1 MIPLRLELTNFLSYR
16 ETAVLDFTGIHLAC
30 IAGMNGAGKSSVLDS
45 MTWALFG
52 QSRSRSDDDVVNRAA
67 ARNGETAEVVFDFE
81 LEQVVYR
88 ILRRKKSGRA
98 MVLELQ
104 VASDYDAE
112 TGAGDWKSL
121 TMAKRKETEGV
132 VIKLLRMNYDTFSNA
147 SFLLQGKADEF
158 TTKTAG
164 KRKEILADLL
174 GLGIWEEYREGAAV
188 RRKLA
193 ESELALLEG
202 RMGEVLSELAE
213 EPARLAAFETAA
225 AEQNLLAQQL
235 TAQETVLQQA
245 RRANEAL
252 QQQKKSVSQAKVNLA
267 REQKRLQ
274 TWQAQYET
282 KAAERVGHATLLGE
296 ADAIQAAFAAYEIAQ
311 TTLDGHQTQANEHNR
326 IRELIRPRELTIAQ
340 EKSRLTQQEK
350 TLTAQKERVAVLR
363 MERET
368 VTVETAA
375 KRATLAD
382 LQGQINHFDALEA
395 RHLAAREDLQKV
407 EAQIKLLEQEQSQL
421 AARAKQIDGLVAE
434 QAVVGNET
442 AEAEMKV
449 VELTA
454 QLAELSL
461 VQTQQAEATGEKLK
475 LEASQSALKEGMD
488 KLKDRLDRLDA
499 TTEGACPLCGQ
510 ALTDQHRLAV
520 IEELR
525 GEGKEKGDTYRVQ
538 KARLPQVIAEIKQ
551 FDVRISTR
559 PTLERSLQKSQNKQA
574 QAQAR
579 MGEIGRAIGE
589 WMQTGEKRL
598 AELTGQIAKERELMW
613 TRKAAVQEQESQL
626 AGKAELEQQ
635 ASALQKGV
643 AQGEARLAE
652 IERTETE
659 WETGGVALL
668 ADVAHKLANNEILPE
683 EQLALADLTES
694 LAQVGYDSAAHEA
707 ATAARDQLAQAP
719 KRYQAWERSVAAV
732 ALIDASQ
739 ASLATQISEQEKIA
753 QELDEQYQTATKVL
767 ASLTAE
773 ETDLLKIE
781 REVHTLREGVVT
793 ANRKVGRAEQNLRVL
808 DDRRIQQEELTND
821 RAEITHQI
829 QRLKLLEKSCGKNGV
844 QALLIEQA
852 LPEIE
857 EAANQL
863 LSRLTEGQMQVTFDT
878 QKQLKSRDATAE
890 TLDIRLSD
898 NAGVRPYENFS
909 GGEQF
914 RVNFAIRIAL
924 SQVLAKRAGARL
936 QTLVIDE
943 GFGSQDPNGRARLV
957 EAITAIQDDFK
968 RILVITHIAELREAF
983 PTQIFVEKTGRGSQI
998 RVV

>member
-30 IAGMNGAGKSSVLDS
+30 ISGMNGAGKSSVLDS
-45 MTWALFG
+45 MTWSLFG

-88 ILRRKKSGRA
+88 ILRRKKSNRA

-104 VASDYDAE
+104 VASSYDAE

-132 VIKLLRMNYDTFSNA
+132 IIKLLRMNYDTFSNA

-174 GLGIWEEYREGAAV
+174 GLSVWETYREGAAV
-188 RRKLA
+188 RRKMA
-193 ESELALLEG
+193 ESELSLLEG

-213 EPARLAAFETAA
+213 EPARLAAFETAT

-235 TAQETVLQQA
+235 AAQETVLGQA
-245 RRANEAL
+245 RRADEAL
-252 QQQKKSVSQAKVNLA
+252 QQQKKTVVQAKTNLE

-274 TWQAQYET
+274 TWQKQYAT
-282 KAAERVGHATLLGE
+282 KAAEREGHAAILIE
-296 ADAIQAAFAAYEIAQ
+296 AEKIKADFAAYEKAQ
-311 TTLDGHQTQANEHNR
+311 VALDAQQTEANEHNR
-326 IRELIRPRELTIAQ
+326 IRELMRPRELIIAQ
-340 EKSRLTQQEK
+340 EKSRLSQQEK
-350 TLTAQKERVAVLR
+350 TLTTQKEKVAILR

-368 VTVETAA
+368 VTVETTQ
-375 KRATLAD
+375 KRTKLTE
-382 LQGQINHFDALEA
+382 LQGQINHFEALEA
-395 RHLAAREDLQKV
+395 RYLAAREDVQKV
-407 EAQIKLLEQEQSQL
+407 EAQVKLLAQEQSQL
-421 AARAKQIDGLVAE
+421 EKRAKQIDALVAE
-434 QAVVGNET
+434 QVVVGNET
-442 AEAEMKV
+442 AEAETDV
-449 VELTA
+449 VRLTA
-454 QLAELSL
+454 QIEALSA
-461 VQTQQAEATGEKLK
+461 VQTELNGSLGEKSG
-475 LEASQSALKEGMD
+475 LEASQKSLKETMD
-488 KLKDRLDRLDA
+488 KVRERLDRLEA

-510 ALTDQHRLAV
+510 ALTEQHRLAV
-520 IEELR
+520 IEELL
-525 GEGKEKGDTYRVQ
+525 GEGKQMGNTYRQQ
-538 KARLPQVIAEIKQ
+538 KGRLPQVVAEIERFEAQLK
-551 FDVRISTR
+551 SR
-559 PTLERSLQKSQNKQA
+559 PALAKSLQSSQNRQA

-579 MGEIGRAIGE
+579 MGEIGRAVSE
-589 WMQTGEKRL
+589 WMQSGEKRL
-598 AELTGQIAKERELMW
+598 GELTAQIEKERALMW
-613 TRKAAVQEQESQL
+613 TRQAALKEQEAQF
-626 AGKAELEQQ
+626 AGKTKLEQD
-635 ASALQKGV
+635 ASLLQKEV
-643 AQGEARLAE
+643 AQGDARLAE
-652 IERTETE
+652 IERAETE
-659 WETGGVALL
+659 WERSGVALL
-668 ADVAHKLANNEILPE
+668 AEVSQKLASDEILPE
-683 EQLALADLTES
+683 EQSALAELTTSLAL
-694 LAQVGYDSAAHEA
+694 VGYESAAHEA

-719 KRYQAWERSVAAV
+719 KRYQTWERAVAAV
-732 ALIDASQ
+732 ALIDEGQ
-739 ASLATQISEQEKIA
+739 ATLATQIGEQEKIA
-753 QELDEQYQTATKVL
+753 SELEAQHQAAAVVL
-767 ASLTAE
+767 TSLLAD
-773 ETDLLKIE
+773 ETDLRGLE

-793 ANRKVGRAEQNLRVL
+793 ATRKVGRAEQNLRVL
-808 DDRRIQQEELTND
+808 DDRRIQQEELTLD
-821 RAEITHQI
+821 RAGISHQI

-857 EAANQL
+857 EAANL
-863 LSRLTEGQMQVTFDT
+863 LLGRLTEGQMQVTFDT

-983 PTQIFVEKTGRGSQI
+983 PTQILVEKSGRGSQI
-998 RVV
+998 RVG